1 MIMKSRVGD
10 AVFSCPETDNWVAHY
25 DAGAQMTMVMLGDN
39 IVDTIDGEAS
49 MEECTKLVL
58 DHWLVYVREPDMSLY
73 HKMYAIWS
81 EMVAVKV
88 EAFTS
93 DDWSLES
100 VEEIELGIE
109 DGDNP
114 IVMSV
119 YGIGNDGERFEFYF
133 DLSDI
138 IEGELTDFGFKAK
151 DGEFIMALVPYKG
164 E

>member
-58 DHWLVYVREPDMSLY
+58 DHWIVNVIEPNMDTY
-73 HKMYAIWS
+73 NKMYDIWS
-81 EMVAVKV
+81 NMSAVRV
-88 EAFTS
+88 DGFTS

-100 VEEIELGIE
+100 VEEIESAIE

-119 YGIGNDGERFEFYF
+119 YGVGNDGERFEFYF
-133 DLSDI
+133 DLSDVT
-138 IEGELTDFGFKAK
+138 EGELQSSGFKAK
-151 DGEFIMALVPYKG
+151 DGEFITALVPYKG